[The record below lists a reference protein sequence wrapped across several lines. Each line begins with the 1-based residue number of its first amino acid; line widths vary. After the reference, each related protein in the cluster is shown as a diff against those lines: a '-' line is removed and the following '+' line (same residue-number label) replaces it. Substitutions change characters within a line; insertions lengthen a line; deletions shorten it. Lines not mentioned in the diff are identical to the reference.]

1 MEDGNGFRLS
11 LCQLCDAEELM
22 MKISLISSSELLEEV
37 WGEVA
42 EEDQLNGRSKREGE
56 SMEGE
61 KEVKEDELLE
71 EEKG

>member
-1 MEDGNGFRLS
+1 
-11 LCQLCDAEELM
+11 M